1 MYFKLITEQDLD
13 CIIKIQH
20 EIFPKYSAK
29 INYIESIS
37 GITNNEYY
45 IVYLNN
51 IPIGITG
58 IYTYPIDPE
67 SAWLGWFGIREPY
80 RCKGYGSKVIQHFE
94 YLAKTRGFK
103 YVRLYTDK
111 NNNFTAINFYKANG
125 YTYEDY
131 NNENDYLAKK
141 YPTIIFSKSLG
152 DYPLVRWNNRNIN
165 LTDQLKKEL
174 NEIKEVKNNE

>member
-94 YLAKTRGFK
+94 YLMR
-103 YVRLYTDK
+103 
-111 NNNFTAINFYKANG
+111 
-125 YTYEDY
+125 
-131 NNENDYLAKK
+131 
-141 YPTIIFSKSLG
+141 
-152 DYPLVRWNNRNIN
+152 
-165 LTDQLKKEL
+165 
-174 NEIKEVKNNE
+174 